1 MSRPYFPSR
10 RALEFQRLESFLLW
24 PRSFYDG
31 VPASFVEGRC
41 DTRLST
47 TSFMNVSE
55 QHPEV

>member
-1 MSRPYFPSR
+1 MSWPYFPSR

-24 PRSFYDG
+24 PRLVYHG
-31 VPASFVEGRC
+31 VPASFVEARC

-47 TSFMNVSE
+47 TSFLNVSE